1 LVQQIRHQKEVVI
14 CIICVDLIKSRLT
27 SLEALKNLTE
37 TIVGK
42 ELDTE
47 QQKHVMEVLAK
58 IEEKSDEEAQ
68 GQK

>member
-1 LVQQIRHQKEVVI
+1 
-14 CIICVDLIKSRLT
+14 
-27 SLEALKNLTE
+27 
-37 TIVGK
+37 VGK